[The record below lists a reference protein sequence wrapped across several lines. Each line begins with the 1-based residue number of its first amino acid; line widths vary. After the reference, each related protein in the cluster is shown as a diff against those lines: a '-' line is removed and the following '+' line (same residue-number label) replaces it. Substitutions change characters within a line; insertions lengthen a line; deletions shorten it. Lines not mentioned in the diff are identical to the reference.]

1 LNRAF
6 IDSSFA
12 IALVNEKDELHSIAN
27 ELSND
32 YEGQPLVTTDAII
45 LEIGSALSKRYR
57 EDSFVLIEDF
67 MSSSEVEVV
76 HLDHSLLT
84 KGFEIY
90 KSYKDKSWSLTDCI
104 SFVTMRR
111 FRLADALSSDK
122 HFEQAGFNILMK
134 R

>member
-1 LNRAF
+1 MNRAF